1 MEGESP
7 VKTLRAGLQGARG
20 GQKIRAGEAGMQ
32 TDVLR
37 PACWIPP
44 LLCQEG
50 GGSQEATAL
59 SRSPRELERVEG
71 RQAGRRYLKALGF
84 LRGAV
89 SRKAT
94 LGPFVQHRGPDALV
108 R

>member
-1 MEGESP
+1 MLDPSP
-7 VKTLRAGLQGARG
+7 SLPG
-20 GQKIRAGEAGMQ
+20 
-32 TDVLR
+32 
-37 PACWIPP
+37 
-44 LLCQEG
+44 G

>member
-1 MEGESP
+1 MCLDLHVGS
-7 VKTLRAGLQGARG
+7 LSFSAGGKPG
-20 GQKIRAGEAGMQ
+20 GYSIEQEPQRAGE
-32 TDVLR
+32 
-37 PACWIPP
+37 
-44 LLCQEG
+44 
-50 GGSQEATAL
+50 
-59 SRSPRELERVEG
+59 SRGL